1 MLLTG
6 GSALLAGIGL
16 LAVAVLAGFV
26 WWLVRYDLG
35 TGHADVGGTAVP
47 AEATATATTE
57 HTSSTAPETTGSGEY
72 VFDSA
77 TAPDVGTDCAAV
89 SYGDVRDWLAEH
101 PCDRVVRGLYE
112 TSADGARALVSVVVV
127 TMPDERGAAELRAL
141 TDTTGAGNV
150 SDMVRDGSAGI
161 DDAPQ
166 VAGGEYASDVTGTD
180 VTIVEAAFFDGHRNS
195 TELADVADEALLLA
209 TELRGS

>member
-1 MLLTG
+1 M
-6 GSALLAGIGL
+6 LAGIGL

-35 TGHADVGGTAVP
+35 GAHADVGGTP
-47 AEATATATTE
+47 APADAAATATTE
-57 HTSSTAPETTGSGEY
+57 HTSSTTQETTGVGEY

-77 TAPDVGTDCAAV
+77 TAPDVGTNCAAV

-112 TSADGARALVSVVVV
+112 TSAGGARALVSVVVV
-127 TMPDERGAAELRAL
+127 TMPDERRAAELRAL

-150 SDMVRDGSAGI
+150 SDMVRDGSAEI

-166 VAGGEYASDVTGTD
+166 VAGGQYASDVTGTD
-180 VTIVEAAFFDGHRNS
+180 VTIVEAAFFDGHRDG
-195 TELADVADEALLLA
+195 TLLADVTDEALLLA
-209 TELRGS
+209 TELRGG